1 MPIRIYDLAKEVKRS
16 NAEVVAMLEKE
27 GFGTLS
33 PSSNIDDVTAEKIR
47 NNIKAALKAIKDAAL
62 AAAFTGCGNQD
73 CQEARY
79 SHSCAAL

>member
-47 NNIKAALKAIKDAAL
+47 NNINDIPKHEENDKKIINLY
-62 AAAFTGCGNQD
+62 FF
-73 CQEARY
+73 
-79 SHSCAAL
+79 